1 MNPMALVKLKG
12 MLETFR
18 ENHPKIPGFFATAAN
33 GVDVGSTI
41 EMKVTNSAG
50 QHLNASIRLN
60 EDDIEFLRE
69 FKAMLEDNG

>member
-12 MLETFR
+12 MLDTFK
-18 ENHPKIPGFFATAAN
+18 ENHPKIPGFLATAAN

-41 EMKVTNSAG
+41 DMKVTNSAG
-50 QHLNASIRLN
+50 QHLNASIKLN

-69 FKAMLEDNG
+69 FRAMLEDNG

>member
-12 MLETFR
+12 MLDTFK
-18 ENHPKIPGFFATAAN
+18 ENHPKIPGFLATAAN

-41 EMKVTNSAG
+41 DMKVTNSAG
-50 QHLNASIRLN
+50 QHLNASIKLN